1 MADDPK
7 AHADAGSPPLTET
20 ECALVKITPEEFL
33 FFNRQLAS
41 LCRLDVPIAEGLEA
55 LSGEVKTRDL
65 GSLVDQVL
73 REVTDGTRL
82 SAAVRKFPRVF
93 PDLYVGLIEAGE
105 EAGSLPR
112 VLESL
117 GDYSLSTFSVRRKMQ
132 TAFVYPLFVISL
144 VTLITILFTLVILPT
159 LGGMYKRFSQEMSV
173 EMPALFAIAQ
183 FLGDHRFELG
193 AGMVLAFLGIWLLT
207 TLRWPRILLGALAMN
222 LPLIGAVARHGANFL
237 FCRTL
242 ALLLQ
247 SGVPVARS
255 LGLMERVF
263 TRGVLHAV
271 CRDMHRAAENGE
283 RISDEARRGGFF
295 PHTMVWKLALGE
307 RKGDLLPS
315 LEELALY
322 YEAETQLASERF
334 HRLVPPMLVMLIG
347 AYVGLCYLAILY
359 PIIALIIRLA

>member
-1 MADDPK
+1 MADDPIAD
-7 AHADAGSPPLTET
+7 AHAGTPPLTET

-41 LCRLDVPIAEGLEA
+41 LCRLDVPIADGLEA
-55 LSGEVKTRDL
+55 LSGEVKTRNL
-65 GSLVDQVL
+65 GNLVDQVL

-132 TAFVYPLFVISL
+132 TAFVYPLFVISV
-144 VTLITILFTLVILPT
+144 VTLLTILFTLVILPT

-207 TLRWPRILLGALAMN
+207 TLRWPRILLG
-222 LPLIGAVARHGANFL
+222 
-237 FCRTL
+237 T
-242 ALLLQ
+242 
-247 SGVPVARS
+247 
-255 LGLMERVF
+255 
-263 TRGVLHAV
+263 
-271 CRDMHRAAENGE
+271 
-283 RISDEARRGGFF
+283 
-295 PHTMVWKLALGE
+295 
-307 RKGDLLPS
+307 
-315 LEELALY
+315 
-322 YEAETQLASERF
+322 
-334 HRLVPPMLVMLIG
+334 
-347 AYVGLCYLAILY
+347 LAILY

>member
-1 MADDPK
+1 MADDPNPN
-7 AHADAGSPPLTET
+7 ADAGSPPLTEA
-20 ECALVKITPEEFL
+20 ECASVKITPEEFL

-41 LCRLDVPIAEGLEA
+41 MCRLDVPIADGLQA
-55 LSGEVKTRDL
+55 LSGEVQTRDL
-65 GSLVDQVL
+65 GNLVDQLL

-132 TAFVYPLFVISL
+132 TAFVYPFFVISV
-144 VTLITILFTLVILPT
+144 VTLLTIMFTLSVLPT
-159 LGGMYKRFSQEMSV
+159 LGTMYKSLKREMSV
-173 EMPALFAIAQ
+173 EMPALFGVSQ
-183 FLGDHRFELG
+183 FVSDHRLEFG
-193 AGMVLAFLGIWLLT
+193 AGIVAACLGLWLLT
-207 TLRWPRILLGALAMN
+207 NLRWVRILFGTLAMN
-222 LPLIGAVARHGANFL
+222 LPLIGGVARHGANFL

-247 SGVPVARS
+247 SGLPVPRS

-263 TRGVLHAV
+263 KRGVLHAV

-315 LEELALY
+315 LVELAQY
-322 YEAETQLASERF
+322 YDAETQLASERF
-334 HRLVPPMLVMLIG
+334 QRLVPPILVMLIG
-347 AYVGLCYLAILY
+347 AYVGLCYLAIMY